1 MVIFGQFWASWW
13 CHEQQL
19 SLPNLRWSLTSRR
32 SCGRLETQV
41 QGPTSPLMGLQIH
54 WGHGSHPNCIPGWW
68 FGTCFIFP
76 YIGNNHPNW
85 LMFFRGVEATNQIPY
100 IDRFWFGSVQ
110 HDDLWGK
117 ARICWP
123 YKCYAGE
130 LLHIWRI
137 RICFLSW
144 LLSGQVLLFRSWY
157 PNYLVPFKVP

>member
-1 MVIFGQFWASWW
+1 MSSSFRCPMWGGVWHHVAAAVAWKPKFRAPHPHWWDFKSTGAMEVIPTAS
-13 CHEQQL
+13 L
-19 SLPNLRWSLTSRR
+19 V
-32 SCGRLETQV
+32 GGLEHV
-41 QGPTSPLMGLQIH
+41 LFFHMYIYIYVYNIYL
-54 WGHGSHPNCIPGWW
+54 
-68 FGTCFIFP
+68 

-110 HDDLWGK
+110 HGDLWGK